1 MVEPVAELSKSRYLQ
16 TPDILKKTRSQLVL
30 SPKTTLAISKKDI
43 RLTLKASTLDGI
55 FASIFE
61 SATSGVILSNFLLQ
75 LGATSVEIG
84 ILSAIPMVVNLLQP
98 LGAYIADRTTSR
110 HWYNLYIFGV
120 SRLLWLVLVVEIV
133 WGRQHTDSHQL
144 LEWTLATALA
154 ASLLAAFANSNWFS
168 WMAAVVPHRLRGRY
182 FGFRNSAVS
191 LIALL
196 GVPLMGLGM
205 STWGT
210 DPIFGYSIVLFLGV
224 LAGLISLGFQ
234 FWMVDVNPQVYGK
247 EEDAEQFAEKPS
259 QNTKDSTSIK
269 YIADCSNPVV
279 GTRHCRVLTL
289 DERRVPPLDE
299 PGIRYKTEFL
309 PVILKDSNFLIFLG
323 YLILWT
329 FAVNISAPFFNI
341 YLLKD
346 LNLDVSLVTIYNSL
360 SAGANLLLLL
370 FWGKLADRWGNRP
383 LLIAVGVLVAITP
396 VLWLVTGNYPL
407 ALWVWLPLLH
417 LLGGTTIGAIEL
429 CTKNIQ
435 MEIAPIKQPSTYFA
449 IAAAVAGVAGA
460 CGTTAGGF
468 LTELPGMSLMALFA
482 LSAGMRLIALLPLVL
497 VREPRSLSLREL
509 LPPFLLLQF
518 KRS

>member
-1 MVEPVAELSKSRYLQ
+1 MVEPVADFNEARSILI
-16 TPDILKKTRSQLVL
+16 PDLLEKTISQLVL
-30 SPKTTLAISKKDI
+30 PPKTALKISKQDI
-43 RLTLKASTLDGI
+43 RSTLKASTLDGV
-55 FASIFE
+55 FATVFE

-110 HWYNLYIFGV
+110 HWYNLFIFGV

-182 FGFRNSAVS
+182 FGLRNSALS
-191 LIALL
+191 LITLL

-210 DPIFGYSIVLFLGV
+210 DPIFGYGIVLFLGV

-247 EEDAEQFAEKPS
+247 EEDGEKVTEKS
-259 QNTKDSTSIK
+259 GQNTADSTSMK

-279 GTRHCRVLTL
+279 GTQQCRVPTL
-289 DERRVPPLDE
+289 HE
-299 PGIRYKTEFL
+299 PEIRSKTDFS
-309 PVILKDSNFLIFLG
+309 PAILKDANFLIFLG

-329 FAVNISAPFFNI
+329 FAVNLSAPFFNI

-360 SAGANLLLLL
+360 SAGANLILLL

-383 LLIAVGVLVAITP
+383 LLIVVGVLVAITP
-396 VLWLVTGNYPL
+396 VLWLVTGNYPF

-417 LLGGTTIGAIEL
+417 LLGGTTLGAIEL

-449 IAAAVAGVAGA
+449 IAAALSGVAGA

-468 LTELPGMSLMALFA
+468 LAEVPGISLGGLFA
-482 LSAGMRLIALLPLVL
+482 ISAGLRLIALLPLVL
-497 VREPRSLSLREL
+497 VREPRSLSLRSL
-509 LPPFLLLQF
+509 LPAFPPKNPIPF
-518 KRS
+518 